1 MLDGIVLALV
11 AVVGRGM
18 VKAKGT
24 AARVCD
30 ALAKADVNIR
40 MIDQGSSEINIIVAV
55 EEKDYQKTIEAIYN
69 EFVK

>member
-1 MLDGIVLALV
+1 
-11 AVVGRGM
+11 
-18 VKAKGT
+18 
-24 AARVCD
+24 
-30 ALAKADVNIR
+30 